1 MTISRRSF
9 ALCSLCAL
17 AAPSIA
23 RAVPAD
29 ASLTAPYKALSGEPY
44 PVAGVDLTRIKPEF
58 LRRQV
63 QDSEIARREPPGTI
77 VVDPAKH
84 FLYLVQP
91 GGTAIRY
98 GVGVGRSGF
107 GWSGDATVNSKQA
120 WPDWYPPREMFGRQP
135 HLRRTLRRMPLGIG
149 MPGGVGNPL
158 GARALYLWQ
167 DNRDTLY
174 RIHGTL
180 EPWTIGSNVSSGCI
194 RMINQD
200 VIDLYERV
208 EPGARVVVL
217 GAPQGVIAG
226 GGGSGAVGADGLPPL
241 HMIVRDPESLA
252 RGLW

>member
-1 MTISRRSF
+1 M
-9 ALCSLCAL
+9 
-17 AAPSIA
+17 
-23 RAVPAD
+23 
-29 ASLTAPYKALSGEPY
+29 
-44 PVAGVDLTRIKPEF
+44 
-58 LRRQV
+58 
-63 QDSEIARREPPGTI
+63 
-77 VVDPAKH
+77 
-84 FLYLVQP
+84 QP

-120 WPDWYPPREMFGRQP
+120 WPDWHPPREMFERQP
-135 HLRRTLRRMPLGIG
+135 QLRRTMRRLSNGLG
-149 MPGGVGNPL
+149 MPGGTGNPL

-226 GGGSGAVGADGLPPL
+226 GGGSGGAVGADGLPPL
-241 HMIVRDPESLA
+241 HVIVRDPESLA